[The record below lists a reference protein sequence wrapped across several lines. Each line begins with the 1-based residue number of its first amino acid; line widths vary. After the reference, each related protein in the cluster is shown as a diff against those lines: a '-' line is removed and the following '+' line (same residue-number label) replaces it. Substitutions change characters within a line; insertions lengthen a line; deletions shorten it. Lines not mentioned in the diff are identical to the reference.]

1 MESKFKDDFIDLG
14 VIKSGSNVLFNYE
27 SVEDIKD
34 KISYVEPGCGG
45 CTKVLGYDNKFLKV
59 KFVSGSFP
67 IHIDEDKY
75 SVTKTVRVYYKDG
88 TNEEL
93 KYKALIFK

>member
-1 MESKFKDDFIDLG
+1 MSKFKEQEIDLG

-27 SVEDIKD
+27 SIKDIKD

-45 CTKVLGYDNKFLKV
+45 CTKILGYDNNLLKV
-59 KFVSGSFP
+59 KFVSGDFP
-67 IHIDEDKY
+67 IHIDNDRY
-75 SVTKTVRVYYKDG
+75 SVTKVIRVYYKDG